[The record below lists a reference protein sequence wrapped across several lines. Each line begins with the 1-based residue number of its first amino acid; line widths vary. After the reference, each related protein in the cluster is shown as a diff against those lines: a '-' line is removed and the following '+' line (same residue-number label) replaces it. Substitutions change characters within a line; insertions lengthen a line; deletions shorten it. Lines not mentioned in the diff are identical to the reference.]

1 MKCQITINPRV
12 ASEDAI
18 TQYTQ
23 LADLVGKRVDECM
36 DALST
41 TGAYNNNVRSTV
53 FGRLTNDVNYLK
65 VAVQRFV
72 TRPDE
77 QQHQYIYQAIVTLL
91 ENLQP
96 EVRFL
101 ARIGKKKSDV
111 ERFYNFLCALR
122 DNFPQ
127 SYRGRDI
134 GALIQDTDGN
144 YHTPNNRLRTERQR
158 LTERQVYLT
167 AD

>member
-1 MKCQITINPRV
+1 MKCQITINPREV
-12 ASEDAI
+12 TESATAAYE
-18 TQYTQ
+18 Q
-23 LADLVGKRVDECM
+23 LADLVSIRVRECM

-41 TGAYNNNVRSTV
+41 TGAYTNNARSTV
-53 FGRLTNDVNYLK
+53 FGRLENDVNYLK

-101 ARIGKKKSDV
+101 ARIGQKKSNV

-134 GALIQDTDGN
+134 GALVQDSDGN
-144 YHTPNNRLRTERQR
+144 YHTTNNRLRTERQR
-158 LTERQVYLT
+158 IAERQVLLT